1 MGASSPDAL
10 EAPRWRGAFSSDR
23 VAYTAGCIAHYWMD
37 APRVVRDTRAMA
49 YYHHNVYA
57 NSKTARYLV
66 IFDLQWE
73 IIDCQRLEPL
83 TDLDH
88 AMTATIERLSEQGW
102 TPEGEPRFGFLF
114 LNRYGI
120 RRLLILTE
128 RDPADTRP
136 QSFSPWVSF

>member
-1 MGASSPDAL
+1 M
-10 EAPRWRGAFSSDR
+10 
-23 VAYTAGCIAHYWMD
+23 
-37 APRVVRDTRAMA
+37 TR
-49 YYHHNVYA
+49 YHHSVYA

-66 IFDLQWE
+66 IFDLQWK

-83 TDLDH
+83 TDLKP
-88 AMTATIERLSEQGW
+88 AMTVTIERLNKEGW
-102 TPEGEPRFGFLF
+102 IPEGEPGFGFLF
-114 LNRYGI
+114 LNRDES